1 MSISTGRFQLY
12 VVITTMAVV
21 AALQFSLVY
30 LVFAR

>member
-1 MSISTGRFQLY
+1 MLTSRFQLY
-12 VVITTMAVV
+12 IVIATMAMV